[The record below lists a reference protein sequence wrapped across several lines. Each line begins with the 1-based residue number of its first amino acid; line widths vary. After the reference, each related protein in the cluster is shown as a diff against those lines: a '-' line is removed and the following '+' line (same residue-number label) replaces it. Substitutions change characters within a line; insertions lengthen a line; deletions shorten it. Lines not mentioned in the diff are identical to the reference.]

1 MGVGRVLEMIIFA
14 RLFEVQRYVRVVLS
28 SPQPIL
34 VCSKDKFKLLAVVWS
49 AGEVLR
55 STQCCATLRKVAQLL
70 RNVEQLLRNVTH
82 LTYK

>member
-1 MGVGRVLEMIIFA
+1 MDAGVVLVHWKYYGSEDCKG
-14 RLFEVQRYVRVVLS
+14 LS

-34 VCSKDKFKLLAVVWS
+34 VCSKDKIKLLAVVWS

-70 RNVEQLLRNVTH
+70 RNVAQLLRNVTH